1 MIVSP
6 VAAAGSDCSSGGG
19 DIVAGTKEIFSYIA
33 CVYVVCVSRVGD
45 RDVTTFEGGDKV
57 TIEQERQEIGDTREK
72 QGRDE
77 GEEVRMGGGILPRDN
92 TRARIYRNHSG
103 RRVDRGPGSRNQV
116 VGSQVGA
123 IRILVGR

>member
-45 RDVTTFEGGDKV
+45 RVVTTFEGGDKV
-57 TIEQERQEIGDTREK
+57 TIEQDRQEIGDTREK

-77 GEEVRMGGGILPRDN
+77 GKVKRFAWEAGFCPGIILEPES
-92 TRARIYRNHSG
+92 TETT
-103 RRVDRGPGSRNQV
+103 P
-116 VGSQVGA
+116 VGA
-123 IRILVGR
+123 